1 MGEGEAMRTLGDYF
15 LCGSIPDLSTADNLM
30 LVVPDG
36 GQIIKIMS
44 VIENAITTADAT
56 LTAKINGT
64 AVTGGTITVAYSGS
78 AAWDQDS
85 CEPTAANTVN
95 EGDVIEIET
104 DGGSTVACQTGI
116 TVVIRRFPK

>member
-1 MGEGEAMRTLGDYF
+1 MRTLNDYF

-36 GQIIKIMS
+36 GEVIKIMS
-44 VIENAITTADAT
+44 VIENAITAADAT

-64 AVTGGTITVAYSGS
+64 AITGGTITVTQSGS

-85 CEPTAANTVN
+85 CAPTAANTVS

-104 DGGSTVACQTGI
+104 DGGSTTTCQTGI
-116 TVVIRRFPK
+116 TVVVRRAVT